1 MAFCERKYI
10 KILHC
15 TFVYHSIDTP
25 GPPLNLMVKETSKD
39 SASIMWD
46 EPLIDGGSEIKGY
59 IVEKRDAE
67 RKAWSTVS
75 SCNKT
80 SFKIEDLEPGRSYY
94 FRVMAQN
101 EYGTGEP
108 GETAD
113 AARASG
119 K

>member
-1 MAFCERKYI
+1 
-10 KILHC
+10 
-15 TFVYHSIDTP
+15 
-25 GPPLNLMVKETSKD
+25 MVKETTKD

-46 EPLIDGGSEIKGY
+46 QPLIDGGSEITGY

-75 SCNKT
+75 SICDKT

-101 EYGTGEP
+101 KYGTGEP
-108 GETAD
+108 GETTD

-119 K
+119 E

>member
-1 MAFCERKYI
+1 
-10 KILHC
+10 
-15 TFVYHSIDTP
+15 
-25 GPPLNLMVKETSKD
+25 MVKETTRD

-46 EPLIDGGSEIKGY
+46 EPLIDGGSEITGY

-67 RKAWSTVS
+67 RKAWSIVS
-75 SCNKT
+75 ACDKT
-80 SFKIEDLEPGRSYY
+80 SFRIDGLEPGRSFY

-101 EYGTGEP
+101 KYGTGEP

-119 K
+119 E